1 MKTNLKIVALLIG
14 IAFFIS
20 CSKTD
25 TTSHEGHTTE
35 QNTSANTTP
44 IEEVK
49 MNFGFD
55 KYQAQTIYEGYLDM
69 KDALV
74 ASDLG
79 KTQMAA
85 KQIRASLESIGQKEG
100 SDVIKKDVDVI
111 ANATDVEKQ
120 REAFYSLSR
129 TIYALTKAVKP
140 VDSEIYKQFC
150 PMAFNDKGAFW
161 LSKDKEIKNPYFGD
175 KMLTCGVVEE
185 KF

>member
-1 MKTNLKIVALLIG
+1 MKTNLKLIALFIG
-14 IAFFIS
+14 ASFLIS
-20 CSKTD
+20 CSKTE
-25 TTSHEGHTTE
+25 TTSQEVQSTE
-35 QNTSANTTP
+35 QTTINTAP
-44 IEEVK
+44 VEEVK
-49 MNFGFD
+49 VNFGFD
-55 KYQAQTIYEGYLDM
+55 KAQTQTIYETYLEM

-74 ASDLG
+74 ATDFN

-85 KQIRASLESIGQKEG
+85 KQLGASLESIGQKEG
-100 SDVIKKDVDVI
+100 SDIIKKDADLI

-129 TIYALTKAVKP
+129 TIYALTKTVKP
-140 VDSEIYKQFC
+140 VDSEIYKQYC

>member
-1 MKTNLKIVALLIG
+1 MKTDSKLVALFIG
-14 IAFFIS
+14 AALFVS
-20 CSKTD
+20 CSKTE
-25 TTSHEGHTTE
+25 TTSHEGHSTE
-35 QNTSANTTP
+35 QSTTANTTP
-44 IEEVK
+44 VEEVK
-49 MNFGFD
+49 INFGFD
-55 KYQAQTIYEGYLDM
+55 KFQAQTIYESYLEM

-74 ASDLG
+74 ASDLN

-100 SDVIKKDVDVI
+100 SEVIQKDVDLI
-111 ANATDVEKQ
+111 ANASDIEKQ

-129 TIYALTKAVKP
+129 TIYALTKSVKP
-140 VDSEIYKQFC
+140 VDAEIYKQFC

-161 LSKDKEIKNPYFGD
+161 LSKDKDIKNPYFGD